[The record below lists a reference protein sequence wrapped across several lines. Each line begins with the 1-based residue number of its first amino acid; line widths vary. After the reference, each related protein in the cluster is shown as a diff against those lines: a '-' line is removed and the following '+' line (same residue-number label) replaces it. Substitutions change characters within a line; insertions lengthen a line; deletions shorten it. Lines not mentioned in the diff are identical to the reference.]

1 MAPHSSSS
9 ASTLIFFIF
18 LLSPLFST
26 ANLHRFKPDS
36 ITIPT
41 SQSPTLF
48 FEVTKPI
55 SLPHTNPCVHHLLTH
70 DFAYTLNKPPVLVN
84 YTPPSHCPYPPH
96 GFSKIILEW
105 NATCKGRQFDRIFG
119 IWLSGIELLRSC
131 TAEPRP
137 NGILWS
143 VRKDI
148 TKYASL
154 LLRKQSQDLAIF
166 LGNIVDSTYTGIY
179 HVNVSMYFY
188 PAPEEVR
195 VNAAA
200 DLILPIS
207 RYSSRLSLNDGL
219 WYQVSNST
227 QLVSNEV
234 TVPSNVY
241 RAVLEV
247 YISPH
252 GDDEFWYTNYP
263 NDYIIAN
270 NVSRKTP
277 GNGPFR
283 EVVVSLDG
291 DVIGAIWPFTVV
303 YTGGINNLFWRP
315 ISAIGSFDLPT
326 YDIEIT
332 PFLGA
337 LLDSKVH
344 NIGFSV
350 TNALDVWFV
359 DANLHLWLDNQSDKT
374 EAKLVK
380 HDSDLSIDAHSN
392 FKGLNGKFTTEA
404 KRFVYSNGWVKS
416 SRGNITTRFT
426 QRLSYRNSMELR
438 NDGDIQKVNQVIST
452 YNTASLKPMTS
463 YSRDV
468 SYKSKS
474 DFKVELYNDSKEQ
487 DNNTVS
493 YVTDVT
499 LGFSR
504 RKSSGRVGNRRMKSG
519 VKNVQKA
526 KGEMVVVNDNLVI
539 GGVGSTNQWYK
550 YRGGDGSCY
559 FRDIKSRNYTI
570 LDDKEGNKCNW
581 LTKLTL

>member
-1 MAPHSSSS
+1 
-9 ASTLIFFIF
+9 
-18 LLSPLFST
+18 
-26 ANLHRFKPDS
+26 
-36 ITIPT
+36 
-41 SQSPTLF
+41 
-48 FEVTKPI
+48 
-55 SLPHTNPCVHHLLTH
+55 
-70 DFAYTLNKPPVLVN
+70 
-84 YTPPSHCPYPPH
+84 
-96 GFSKIILEW
+96 
-105 NATCKGRQFDRIFG
+105 
-119 IWLSGIELLRSC
+119 
-131 TAEPRP
+131 
-137 NGILWS
+137 
-143 VRKDI
+143 
-148 TKYASL
+148 
-154 LLRKQSQDLAIF
+154 
-166 LGNIVDSTYTGIY
+166 
-179 HVNVSMYFY
+179 MYFY

-252 GDDEFWYTNYP
+252 GDDEFC
-263 NDYIIAN
+263 
-270 NVSRKTP
+270 
-277 GNGPFR
+277 
-283 EVVVSLDG
+283 
-291 DVIGAIWPFTVV
+291 
-303 YTGGINNLFWRP
+303 
-315 ISAIGSFDLPT
+315 
-326 YDIEIT
+326 T

-474 DFKVELYNDSKEQ
+474 DFKQ